1 MPTENQKT
9 DNQSAQTIH
18 PWHNLHLENVTVRR
32 GGKCIIADITFSL
45 ACGELVVV
53 TGPNGGGKSTLLRT
67 ILGEWPYEG
76 AITFSDCQG
85 KVSTRPTIGYM
96 PQHLIFDRQAPLTVA
111 DLMLANCSR
120 WPVFLSHRKKDRQ
133 EISKILEQV
142 DASRLIDRR
151 LGELS
156 GGELQRVTLA
166 FALNPIPD
174 ILLLDEPVSAL
185 DAKGQALFYQLVLDL
200 RARYDLLTLVV
211 SHNLDIV
218 TQYATSLIVLN
229 RTIRFSGPTRD
240 VLEARESG
248 AMI

>member
-1 MPTENQKT
+1 MPTENRKISHQP
-9 DNQSAQTIH
+9 AQNIH
-18 PWHNLHLENVTVRR
+18 PRHNLHLNHVTVRR
-32 GGKCIIADITFSL
+32 GGKCIITDITFSL

-76 AITFSDCQG
+76 TIIFSDCQG
-85 KVSTRPTIGYM
+85 NISTRPTIGYM

-111 DLMLANCSR
+111 DLMLANSSR
-120 WPVFLSHRKKDRQ
+120 WPVFLSHRQKDRQ

-174 ILLLDEPVSAL
+174 ILLLDEPVSRWTSKDKPYLSAGAGSPGAL
-185 DAKGQALFYQLVLDL
+185 
-200 RARYDLLTLVV
+200 DLLTWLF
-211 SHNLDIV
+211 
-218 TQYATSLIVLN
+218 
-229 RTIRFSGPTRD
+229 RTIWI
-240 VLEARESG
+240 L
-248 AMI
+248 